1 MQALRDYMKLSD
13 LNQVELAK
21 RLGVNQ
27 GQLNHWLH
35 KRRAPTVANL
45 KLIAEKTGI
54 SLEKLARD
62 L

>member
-1 MQALRDYMKLSD
+1 MQALRDYMKVSG
-13 LNQVELAK
+13 LNQTELAK

-27 GQLNHWLH
+27 GQLNHWLK

-45 KLIAEKTGI
+45 KMISEKTGI
-54 SLEKLARD
+54 GLERLASD

>member
-1 MQALRDYMKLSD
+1 MQALREYMKLSE
-13 LNQVELAK
+13 LSQTELAK
-21 RLGVNQ
+21 RLGVHQ

-35 KRRAPTVANL
+35 RRRAPTVANL

-54 SLEKLARD
+54 SLDKLARD